1 MVSLLELL
9 VSPFPKRKESEEVST
24 DEIEKCVVC
33 EVETPYKTSTH
44 IDGRA
49 YYIQGAGQLCGE
61 CHFELYVEKPKR
73 IPDYFCD

>member
-44 IDGRA
+44 IDGREC
-49 YYIQGAGQLCGE
+49 YIQGAGQLCGE